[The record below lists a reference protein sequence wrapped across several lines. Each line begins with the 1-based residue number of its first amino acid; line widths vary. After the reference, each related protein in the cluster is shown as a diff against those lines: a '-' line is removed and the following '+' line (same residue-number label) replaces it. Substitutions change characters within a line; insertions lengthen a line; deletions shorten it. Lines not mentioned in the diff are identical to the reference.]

1 MEEGCGTILIRSL
14 PKTSPKKVFYMKA
27 LTNSINYLIIFL
39 LAISLSSCELA
50 GDIFQGGIWTGVI
63 LVVVVIGVVIYGI
76 SRMFGGG
83 K

>member
-1 MEEGCGTILIRSL
+1 
-14 PKTSPKKVFYMKA
+14 MKA
-27 LTNSINYLIIFL
+27 LANYLNYLIIFL
-39 LAISLSSCELA
+39 LTLTLTSCEVA
-50 GDIFQGGIWTGVI
+50 GDIFKGGVWTGVI